1 MDTPEVARQRKY
13 GLAKEHEVLKDIQN
27 KFGSDLQKTIGRYN
41 RFDFISSSCLI
52 ELKSRRCNV
61 ETYPDTMVGYN
72 KIEYANNHPD
82 KSVIFCFNFENG
94 LYYHKYNPE
103 KKYNIRDFNNRPYC
117 FIPKEQLLKV

>member
-27 KFGSDLQKTIGRYN
+27 KFGSDLKKTSGRYD
-41 RFDFISSSCLI
+41 RFDFISSNVLI

-72 KIEYANNHPD
+72 KIEYAKKHPD

-94 LYYHKYNPE
+94 LYYHEYKPD

-117 FIPKEQLLKV
+117 FIPKGDLLKV

>member
-1 MDTPEVARQRKY
+1 MDTPEIARQRKY
-13 GLAKEHEVLKDIQN
+13 GLAKEHELLNDIKK

-41 RFDFISSSCLI
+41 RFDFISSSVLI

-72 KIEYANNHPD
+72 KIEYANKHPD

-94 LYYHKYNPE
+94 LYYHEYNPD

-117 FIPKEQLLKV
+117 FIPQGDLLKV